1 MTLNSNQG
9 FVQTVAE
16 QENEVLL
23 GVTVVGPQAESLIG
37 EAALA
42 LEMGAT
48 LTDLA
53 ETLHP
58 HPGLGEMLQESAE
71 AALGIAVHIK

>member
-1 MTLNSNQG
+1 
-9 FVQTVAE
+9 
-16 QENEVLL
+16 
-23 GVTVVGPQAESLIG
+23 LIG

-53 ETLHP
+53 ETVHAHP
-58 HPGLGEMLQESAE
+58 SLGETLQESAE